1 MLLAI
6 DVGNTNSVIALFDGE
21 KLAARWR
28 TSTSAMR
35 TADEYA
41 VWLSQLMG
49 LAGYALS
56 DVDDCVISNVVPQ
69 SLFNF
74 RNLSRRYF
82 NCEPFIVGSD
92 NVPGVIVR
100 IPKPSE
106 VGADRLVN
114 TVGAHIAYG
123 GPLIVVDS
131 GTATNFD
138 IVGADGAFE
147 GGVIAPGINLSMQAL
162 HDAAA
167 RLPRIAIERP
177 VKIIGADTVGAMQ
190 TGIFWGYVSLIEGLI
205 ARIKKEYGR
214 PMKVVATG
222 GVASLFEG
230 ATDAIDVF
238 DADITVRGLFEI
250 YRRIR
255 LRPVGE
261 GRQNKSV
268 GEGRQ
273 VDAAKS

>member
-6 DVGNTNSVIALFDGE
+6 DVGNTNSVIALYDGDRP
-21 KLAARWR
+21 AAQWR
-28 TSTSAMR
+28 TSTSPTR

-49 LAGYALS
+49 LAGYKLS
-56 DVDDCVISNVVPQ
+56 DITDCVISNVVPQ
-69 SLFNF
+69 SLFHF

-82 NCEPFIVGSD
+82 NREPYVVSAENI
-92 NVPGVIVR
+92 PGVEVR

-106 VGADRLVN
+106 AGADRLVN
-114 TVGAHIAYG
+114 AVGAYVAYG

-138 IVGADGAFE
+138 VIGADGGFE

-167 RLPRIAIERP
+167 QLPRVAIQRP
-177 VKIIGADTVGAMQ
+177 PQVIGRDTVGAMQ
-190 TGIFWGYVSLIEGLI
+190 SGVFWGYVGLIENLVK
-205 ARIKKEYGR
+205 RIREEYPQ

-230 ATDAIDVF
+230 ATDCIDVF
-238 DADITVRGLFEI
+238 DADITIRGLIEI
-250 YRRIR
+250 YRR
-255 LRPVGE
+255 LKKAE
-261 GRQNKSV
+261 
-268 GEGRQ
+268 
-273 VDAAKS
+273 AAG